1 MVGVGSGTGSVGRVV
16 ATTVGVAAG
25 AAGAVGVVAGAVT
38 VGVGVGAGA
47 AAFFFLGV
55 HDMESV
61 ITKSASRN
69 LIASNP
75 YTTSASVILTGYAK
89 TTRHRKLSVQKTC

>member
-38 VGVGVGAGA
+38 VGVGAGA